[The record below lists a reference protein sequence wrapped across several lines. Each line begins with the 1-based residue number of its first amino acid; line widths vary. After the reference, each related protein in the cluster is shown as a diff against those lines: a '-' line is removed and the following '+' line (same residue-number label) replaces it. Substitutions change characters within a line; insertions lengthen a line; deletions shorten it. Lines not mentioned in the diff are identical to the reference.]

1 MALYSLNKLTITL
14 PLLILIFMLHVEATT
29 KTKHHND
36 DDHVLC
42 VESEKQA
49 LLSFKQDLVDPFNRL
64 TSWAANGDDDDD
76 CCNWTGIICDSITGH
91 VKQLQ
96 LANTYKD
103 YVDLENKYGG
113 GLSSKVNPSLLN
125 LTYLTHLDLSYNNF
139 GGTQIP
145 HFIGSLM
152 SLKYLN
158 FTRAGFEGKIPHQ
171 LGNLSSLNHLILQT
185 DYDSDSSRD
194 KLYADSL
201 HWVSGLSSLVYLE
214 MTANLSA
221 TSDHWLLS
229 LNKIPSLLELH
240 MSLCGLT
247 HIHSISDVNFTSLEF
262 LDISGNDFQYSSIP
276 NWIFNLK
283 KLVHLD
289 LSYRFYS
296 GDLFPRN
303 LTNPKSF
310 SSLKYLDN
318 NIDQSTYIPNCLYSF
333 NNLETLYLRSNKL
346 YGVIS
351 SAIKNLT
358 SMVGLDLSN
367 NSLEGKIPK
376 SIGILC
382 NLQRISLSGNKLEG
396 EISDALESFIG
407 CNPKGIT
414 SFSLDENLFYGQ
426 LKDEVIEKFES
437 LTYFSLGGN
446 KLSGLIP
453 PSLRKLSALTNLN
466 VGFNQFNG
474 SLPESFGSLSALE
487 TLDISHNLL
496 EGVVSEI
503 HLANLTNLKYLY
515 ASGNSLTLRVS
526 PYWIPPF
533 TLRYIELSSWNLGPQ
548 FPNWLKS
555 QNLLS
560 SMDLSQTRISDA
572 IPNWFWKLSTNFE
585 YLNLSHNQISGGVPD
600 MQFHS
605 RFFCMIYLSSNKLQG
620 PLPRISSFVTELDL
634 SNNLFSGDI
643 SHALCDQKIHHVENK
658 LEILHLGDN
667 NGLSGNISDCWMYWP
682 SLKVINLNNAN
693 LIGQIPNS
701 MGTLYK
707 LESLHLGNNGLS
719 GHIPVSLQNCTM
731 LSVMDLGLNNIVG
744 SLPKWMGTRLSNL
757 MFLGF
762 RSNKLSGK
770 IPHELC
776 YLDRLQIL
784 DIAHNNLFG
793 TIPRCFGKLKG
804 MITKPS
810 SNNIISYSFYLGVFI
825 ENAFV
830 VRKGRED
837 EYSTILTLVTGLDLS
852 NNNLSGEFPLQLTNL
867 QALQSLNLSTNS
879 LKGSIPNQIENMTML
894 ESFDLSM
901 NQLSGNIPQ
910 GMSSLTFLNH
920 LNLSYN
926 NFSGKIPT
934 STQLQSMEASSFI
947 GNQLCGLPLPKKCIE
962 DEETMHKGTTS
973 YNTKE
978 DDDDEEEKYWFR
990 LGIAVGFGVG
1000 FVGVIGPLLVCG
1012 FWRRSSLCI
1021 ESEKEALLSFKK
1033 DLVDPSNWLS
1043 SWVANESSDCCSWAG
1058 IVCDNITGH
1067 VQQLLLAFSPNSD
1080 EGLGGKV
1087 NSFLLNLTHL
1097 THLDLSYNDFVGT
1110 QIPSFIGSLG
1120 SLKYLSLQYSRFE
1133 GNIPH
1138 ELGNL
1143 SRLSHLTLLS
1153 NNYLYNIGQILY
1165 VDSLHW
1171 LSGLSSLEYLEIE
1184 ANLSAASDWLL
1195 SVNKLPSLLELYMNH
1210 CDLSHIHPLSHVNF
1224 TSLEVLDISFN
1235 NFQSSVPNW
1244 VFNLSNLASLNLRE
1258 NNFEGPLPS
1267 ALNLRNLVD
1276 LSLSTNAFDASIAC
1290 HFQNSTSLKVVD
1302 FSSNSF
1308 HSTIPTCI
1316 YGINSV
1322 ERLNL
1327 GGNDLHGIISSAIG
1341 NLTSIVYL
1349 DLSYNSLEGNLPS
1362 SMGELCNLES
1372 VLLNENKF
1380 GGGLSE
1386 FLENLRGCNL
1396 NKITS
1401 LILDG
1406 NMFSGQ
1412 LKDDTFE
1419 KFETLS
1425 YLSLSQN
1432 MLSGSIPASLGKL
1445 SSLNTFD
1452 IRYNQFNG
1460 SLPES
1465 FGGMSSLESIDISD
1479 NHLEGVVSEIHFAN
1493 LTNLPCISSSMKE
1506 LDLSNNSFSGDM
1518 SPFLCD
1524 EPNDDGVRNFLR
1536 ILHLEGNSLSGNI
1549 PNCWMYWQSL
1559 IFLNLGNNNFTGKIP
1574 ISMGSLLNLKS
1585 LHLRNNSLSGEIPN
1599 SLQYCTMLSVF
1610 DFGLNMIEGHIP
1622 TWIGDSLSDLIVLS
1636 FPSNKFSGWIPSQ
1649 LCRLNQLQILD
1660 FSHNK
1665 LSGHIPR
1672 CFGNLKGRED
1682 QYNTILTLVT
1692 SLDLSDNDLS
1702 GQFPKQLT
1710 SLHALRSLNLS
1721 RNSLEGSI
1729 PNQIKDMTVLESF
1742 DLSMNRLSGVIPPG
1756 LSSLTFLNHLNLS
1769 YNNFSD
1775 EIPTGTQL
1783 QSMENS
1789 SFIGN
1794 QYLCGLPLSKKCRED
1809 EEKTPKDASDTTE
1822 EDNEEEKYW
1831 FRLGIAVGFGVGFV
1845 GVIGPLLAC
1854 GFWRRAYFWFFNEYM
1869 WYKIEDC
1876 FFKLKSLDLGG
1887 NSFDSFKGQ
1896 ILETYMKH
1904 FKNLH
1909 VLLLRNNKISGPITL
1924 SIFGNF
1930 ISLKS
1935 LNLDSNIFSGPLPE
1949 FHASLSNGSIP
1960 KSLQS
1965 LSKLKHLSISN
1976 NQLSGSLPTSLGSL
1990 ANLEDFRIDS
2000 NNFKGDVSQVPFL
2013 FSCHHAIEKLE
2024 LESSFSYMAKITK
2037 KIFFKLTSPTLEFQ
2051 VSFLSG
2057 FGIILFLIVLLWLKF
2072 MKTKSMGKFLIFQ
2085 MMFQQVDRSNTTW
2098 IGSLPSLGLL
2108 VLRSNNLTG
2117 LIPAEL
2123 CKLLILQILDT
2134 GNNNLMGK
2142 IRRC

>member
-36 DDHVLC
+36 DRVLC

-185 DYDSDSSRD
+185 DYDLDSSRD

-262 LDISGNDFQYSSIP
+262 LDISSNDFQYSSIP

-289 LSYRFYS
+289 LSYSFYS

-310 SSLKYLDN
+310 PSLKYLDVSDSNLNSLPDWLFGLKNMETFIGRDNNLDVSILCRFHNMTFLKHLDISGN
-318 NIDQSTYIPNCLYSF
+318 NIDQSTYIPSCLYSL
-333 NNLETLYLRSNKL
+333 NNLEILDLSSNKL

-358 SMVGLDLSN
+358 SIVNLDLSY

-382 NLQRISLSGNKLEG
+382 NLQSISLSGNKLEG

-426 LKDEVIEKFES
+426 LKDEVIEKFKN
-437 LTYFSLGGN
+437 LTYFSLRLN

-453 PSLRKLSALTNLN
+453 PSLGKLSALTYLD

-503 HLANLTNLKYLY
+503 HLANLSNLKYLH

-533 TLRYIELSSWNLGPQ
+533 TLRYIDLSSWNLGPQ

-620 PLPRISSFVTELDL
+620 PLPRISSSVTELDL

-658 LEILHLGDN
+658 LKILHLGDN
-667 NGLSGNISDCWMYWP
+667 NGLSGNIPDCWVYWP

-701 MGTLYK
+701 MGTLCK
-707 LESLHLGNNGLS
+707 LESLHLRNNGLS

-731 LSVMDLGLNNIVG
+731 LRVMDLGLNNIVG

-770 IPHELC
+770 IPLELC
-776 YLDRLQIL
+776 HLDQLQIL
-784 DIAHNNLFG
+784 DIAHNNLSG
-793 TIPRCFGKLKG
+793 TIPRCFGRLKG
-804 MITKPS
+804 MINKPS
-810 SNNIISYSFYLGVFI
+810 SNGIVSYSFYEGVFI

-837 EYSTILTLVTGLDLS
+837 QYSTILTLVTGLDLS
-852 NNNLSGEFPLQLTNL
+852 NNNLSGEFPLQLTHL

-879 LKGSIPNQIENMTML
+879 LKGNIPKQIENMTML

-947 GNQLCGLPLPKKCIE
+947 GNKLCGLPLPKNCTE
-962 DEETMHKGTTS
+962 DEEIMHKGTTS

-1012 FWRRSSLCI
+1012 FWRR
-1021 ESEKEALLSFKK
+1021 
-1033 DLVDPSNWLS
+1033 
-1043 SWVANESSDCCSWAG
+1043 
-1058 IVCDNITGH
+1058 
-1067 VQQLLLAFSPNSD
+1067 
-1080 EGLGGKV
+1080 
-1087 NSFLLNLTHL
+1087 
-1097 THLDLSYNDFVGT
+1097 
-1110 QIPSFIGSLG
+1110 
-1120 SLKYLSLQYSRFE
+1120 
-1133 GNIPH
+1133 
-1138 ELGNL
+1138 
-1143 SRLSHLTLLS
+1143 
-1153 NNYLYNIGQILY
+1153 
-1165 VDSLHW
+1165 
-1171 LSGLSSLEYLEIE
+1171 
-1184 ANLSAASDWLL
+1184 
-1195 SVNKLPSLLELYMNH
+1195 
-1210 CDLSHIHPLSHVNF
+1210 
-1224 TSLEVLDISFN
+1224 
-1235 NFQSSVPNW
+1235 
-1244 VFNLSNLASLNLRE
+1244 
-1258 NNFEGPLPS
+1258 
-1267 ALNLRNLVD
+1267 
-1276 LSLSTNAFDASIAC
+1276 
-1290 HFQNSTSLKVVD
+1290 
-1302 FSSNSF
+1302 
-1308 HSTIPTCI
+1308 
-1316 YGINSV
+1316 
-1322 ERLNL
+1322 
-1327 GGNDLHGIISSAIG
+1327 
-1341 NLTSIVYL
+1341 
-1349 DLSYNSLEGNLPS
+1349 
-1362 SMGELCNLES
+1362 
-1372 VLLNENKF
+1372 
-1380 GGGLSE
+1380 
-1386 FLENLRGCNL
+1386 
-1396 NKITS
+1396 
-1401 LILDG
+1401 
-1406 NMFSGQ
+1406 
-1412 LKDDTFE
+1412 
-1419 KFETLS
+1419 
-1425 YLSLSQN
+1425 
-1432 MLSGSIPASLGKL
+1432 
-1445 SSLNTFD
+1445 
-1452 IRYNQFNG
+1452 
-1460 SLPES
+1460 
-1465 FGGMSSLESIDISD
+1465 
-1479 NHLEGVVSEIHFAN
+1479 
-1493 LTNLPCISSSMKE
+1493 
-1506 LDLSNNSFSGDM
+1506 
-1518 SPFLCD
+1518 
-1524 EPNDDGVRNFLR
+1524 
-1536 ILHLEGNSLSGNI
+1536 
-1549 PNCWMYWQSL
+1549 
-1559 IFLNLGNNNFTGKIP
+1559 
-1574 ISMGSLLNLKS
+1574 
-1585 LHLRNNSLSGEIPN
+1585 
-1599 SLQYCTMLSVF
+1599 
-1610 DFGLNMIEGHIP
+1610 
-1622 TWIGDSLSDLIVLS
+1622 
-1636 FPSNKFSGWIPSQ
+1636 
-1649 LCRLNQLQILD
+1649 
-1660 FSHNK
+1660 
-1665 LSGHIPR
+1665 
-1672 CFGNLKGRED
+1672 
-1682 QYNTILTLVT
+1682 
-1692 SLDLSDNDLS
+1692 
-1702 GQFPKQLT
+1702 
-1710 SLHALRSLNLS
+1710 
-1721 RNSLEGSI
+1721 
-1729 PNQIKDMTVLESF
+1729 
-1742 DLSMNRLSGVIPPG
+1742 
-1756 LSSLTFLNHLNLS
+1756 
-1769 YNNFSD
+1769 
-1775 EIPTGTQL
+1775 
-1783 QSMENS
+1783 
-1789 SFIGN
+1789 
-1794 QYLCGLPLSKKCRED
+1794 
-1809 EEKTPKDASDTTE
+1809 
-1822 EDNEEEKYW
+1822 
-1831 FRLGIAVGFGVGFV
+1831 
-1845 GVIGPLLAC
+1845 
-1854 GFWRRAYFWFFNEYM
+1854 AYFWFFNEYM
-1869 WYKIEDC
+1869 WYKIEDW
-1876 FFKLKSLDLGG
+1876 FFKVRY
-1887 NSFDSFKGQ
+1887 
-1896 ILETYMKH
+1896 IM
-1904 FKNLH
+1904 
-1909 VLLLRNNKISGPITL
+1909 RN
-1924 SIFGNF
+1924 
-1930 ISLKS
+1930 
-1935 LNLDSNIFSGPLPE
+1935 
-1949 FHASLSNGSIP
+1949 
-1960 KSLQS
+1960 
-1965 LSKLKHLSISN
+1965 
-1976 NQLSGSLPTSLGSL
+1976 
-1990 ANLEDFRIDS
+1990 
-2000 NNFKGDVSQVPFL
+2000 
-2013 FSCHHAIEKLE
+2013 
-2024 LESSFSYMAKITK
+2024 
-2037 KIFFKLTSPTLEFQ
+2037 
-2051 VSFLSG
+2051 
-2057 FGIILFLIVLLWLKF
+2057 
-2072 MKTKSMGKFLIFQ
+2072 
-2085 MMFQQVDRSNTTW
+2085 
-2098 IGSLPSLGLL
+2098 
-2108 VLRSNNLTG
+2108 
-2117 LIPAEL
+2117 
-2123 CKLLILQILDT
+2123 
-2134 GNNNLMGK
+2134 
-2142 IRRC
+2142 